1 MPSYWLA
8 VASADHVRI
17 GRKAGFM
24 QVNHGKRGPLAKVR
38 PGDGVVYYSPSTVY
52 RQKDGLSALTA
63 IGFVRPGEPYQ
74 GFMGSGFTPFRRDV
88 AWIEAEEISIRPL
101 LDRLDLSVGKPNW
114 GYQLRFGL
122 IALSEHDFRLIA
134 ETMGAKLQEVAAS
147 TL

>member
-1 MPSYWLA
+1 MSSHWLA

-17 GRKAGFM
+17 GREAGFM
-24 QVNHGKRGPLAKVR
+24 QVNHGKRGPLARIK

-63 IGFVRPGEPYQ
+63 IGYVRPGEPYQ
-74 GFMGSGFTPFRRDV
+74 GVMASGFTPFRRDV
-88 AWIEAEEISIRPL
+88 AWIEAEEASIRPL
-101 LDRLDLSVGKPNW
+101 LDRLDLTAGNPNW

-122 IALSEHDFRLIA
+122 IPLSDHDFTLIA
-134 ETMGAKLQEVAAS
+134 EAMGAKLQEVAAS